1 MGKDQRVF
9 GHRKGMMMGVETCVC
24 DTVYD
29 GYCICIITSYHH
41 HIIKYIFLQRWP
53 KGNKSFLRYY
63 VLLKFF

>member
-29 GYCICIITSYHH
+29 GYCICIITSYH
-41 HIIKYIFLQRWP
+41 ITIT
-53 KGNKSFLRYY
+53 
-63 VLLKFF
+63 